1 MDLNEMSVTGV
12 AMKMGKIVA
21 YIRRR
26 NVVAFEKVN
35 NVRYCGSEP
44 KGA

>member
-12 AMKMGKIVA
+12 AMKIGDIVA

-26 NVVAFEKVN
+26 HAVAFEKVD
-35 NVRYCGSEP
+35 NVRYCSGES
-44 KGA
+44 KYA